1 MALCAL
7 DAPALAC
14 RRAPQPAQLQLRRRG
29 AVQRARCVRAVA
41 QSPHGRAG
49 LRSAAPAA
57 GSSLR
62 CAPALRS
69 PNRAPLAWNSQGCA
83 LRCVSR
89 KKHPVFCAF

>member
-14 RRAPQPAQLQLRRRG
+14 RRAAQPAQLQ
-29 AVQRARCVRAVA
+29 VQRRSAARHARCVRAVA
-41 QSPHGRAG
+41 QTPHGRAG

-62 CAPALRS
+62 
-69 PNRAPLAWNSQGCA
+69 
-83 LRCVSR
+83 
-89 KKHPVFCAF
+89 